1 MMKNLLIPFYSLV
14 LCLSACT
21 AEYDPIAENIYIA
34 DAENVNSKRLTI
46 DEEGGHTSFTVRM
59 SAPASTSVKATLGS
73 SQAVLD
79 EYNKLN
85 GTNYLPLPEH
95 LYSFSEQEV
104 TIEPGKLSASPVKIN
119 INPLDE
125 SISEGDKY
133 AIPVNIS
140 SVNGTS
146 LLEASSYLVI
156 LLDKVIVTNILTD
169 ASFSTLVLP
178 EDAEET
184 MNMNNW
190 TVEFLIRMDK
200 FSTNQH
206 VLTIQEEG
214 GNNRLFARF
223 GEFDHPIDEFQ
234 FKIQSI
240 PYYGPTKYQPN
251 VWHHIALTYD
261 GTSYRLYKDGKLDLQ
276 VGAGSNAGTIY
287 SWNSFSFSA
296 KTFSEIRIW
305 SCVRKEP
312 EIASNMYSVNP
323 DTEHLELY
331 WKVNEGEGD
340 VIHDYTKHQ
349 RHMTAHGT
357 WVPGQRFPENME

>member
-21 AEYDPIAENIYIA
+21 AEYDPIAENLYIA
-34 DAENVNSKRLTI
+34 DAENVSAKRLTI
-46 DEEGGHTSFTVRM
+46 DDEGGHTSFTVRM

-85 GTNYLPLPEH
+85 GTNYLLLPEH

-119 INPLDE
+119 INPLDG

-140 SVNGTS
+140 SVSGTS
-146 LLEASSYLVI
+146 LLEASSHLVV
-156 LLDKVIVTNILTD
+156 LLDRVIITNILKNATFD
-169 ASFSTLVLP
+169 ILNLP
-178 EDAEET
+178 EDATET

-190 TVEFLIRMDK
+190 TVEFLTRVDK
-200 FSTNQH
+200 FSLNQH
-206 VLTIQEEG
+206 VLSLSGTENTGQ
-214 GNNRLFARF
+214 LFARF
-223 GEFDHPIDEFQ
+223 GEFDHPVDEFQ
-234 FKIQSI
+234 FKIQHI

-251 VWHHIALTYD
+251 VWHHIAISYD
-261 GTSYRLYKDGKLDLQ
+261 GSSYRLYKDGKLDLQ
-276 VGAGSNAGTIY
+276 VGAGSNAGIKY
-287 SWNSFSFSA
+287 SWNRFQFKA
-296 KTFSEIRIW
+296 KSLSEIRIW
-305 SCVRKEP
+305 SCVRKES
-312 EIASNMYSVNP
+312 EIASNMYAINP
-323 DTEHLELY
+323 DTEHLEMY
-331 WKVNEGEGD
+331 WKVNEGEGT

-349 RHMTAHGT
+349 RHMTARGT
-357 WVPGQRFPENME
+357 WVAGQRFPENLE